1 MQPGLYIDIDSGCLI
16 LVLGITLLIYFTDDV
31 CGYTNK
37 FFNCPNDHLYPVC
50 YFLVLTGL
58 SGGNGIHRPR
68 DQDAEKE
75 REYKVL
81 PSIGKKTYTVVFFV
95 GCIMDMMFLKINDD
109 SVKLLQLAVCE
120 ALLHHS
126 GKKKDY
132 SLAQKNTGL
141 FEKYDFYFIIYGMF
155 KKSLISLSN

>member
-16 LVLGITLLIYFTDDV
+16 LVLRIALLIDFADDV
-31 CGYTNK
+31 CGYINK
-37 FFNCPNDHLYPVC
+37 FFDCPHDHLYLVC
-50 YFLVLTGL
+50 YSLVLTGL

-68 DQDAEKE
+68 DQDAKKE

-81 PSIGKKTYTVVFFV
+81 PSIGKKTYTVGFFV
-95 GCIMDMMFLKINDD
+95 GCIMDRLFLKINDD

-126 GKKKDY
+126 WKKKKDY
-132 SLAQKNTGL
+132 FTSSK
-141 FEKYDFYFIIYGMF
+141 EYWII
-155 KKSLISLSN
+155 